1 MHGLPLACAVAIVLT
16 MAAAPAQDSSRA
28 AQHRERGTALMT
40 SGDLVAALAAF
51 RAAIALDPADAV
63 SHDAIG
69 VIVADG
75 GDLLA
80 ATAAFREAIRL
91 DPAFAAAHFHLALA
105 LERTGHTNDAIA
117 SYARALRL
125 RPDLVEA
132 RYGLSSA
139 TGAVGDRDGAIAL
152 LRQVVGSL
160 PQPAEAQHN
169 LGIHYWSRYKNA
181 RGPRQASD
189 LDNALAALKTAVAL
203 APDQARFH
211 SALGR
216 LLVDRQDI
224 EGGVASLKRAR
235 ALEPE
240 RLEHAY
246 DLGLALRLAG
256 DFAGAEEQ
264 IRAVVSADPANGLAR
279 RALALLLR
287 TRGDL
292 PAAATEL
299 RAAVAALPD
308 DAQAHH
314 LLGSVLLKLDE
325 PAAGLDELRRAIA
338 VDPSLVEARVTL
350 AQALAR
356 SGRRAEAREQQDAV
370 ERINAEKA
378 ALGRAML
385 LVDSATDLLNRGQP
399 AGALPLLREATALAP
414 ALAEAHFQLSIAL
427 SRAEAQAM
435 IPGRDRGRLGKDQD
449 IEAELR
455 RAIELDPTHAQAH
468 FHLGVRCAIRGD
480 IQSAIEL
487 FHRAVGVAP
496 GLVAAQRALADFT
509 VKREDWPTAVTALEA
524 VLAWEPEDVPA
535 ALTLSSVLLRQ
546 HDCAGAAALFQRVTR
561 VDPKRTS
568 SERELIA
575 GLKRCEAQSPAR

>member
-1 MHGLPLACAVAIVLT
+1 MHRLPLACAVAIVLT

-28 AQHRERGTALMT
+28 AQHRERGTALIT

-152 LRQVVGSL
+152 LRQVMGSL

-169 LGIHYWSRYKNA
+169 LGIHYWSRYKSA

-224 EGGVASLKRAR
+224 EGAVASLKRAR
-235 ALEPE
+235 TLEPG

-299 RAAVAALPD
+299 GAAVAALPD

-325 PAAGLDELRRAIA
+325 PAAGVDELRRAIA
-338 VDPSLVEARVTL
+338 VDPTLVEARVTL

-356 SGRRAEAREQQDAV
+356 GGRRAEAREQQDAV

-385 LVDSATDLLNRGQP
+385 LIDSATDLLNRAQP

-414 ALAEAHFQLSIAL
+414 ALAEAHFQLAVAYQSHAQVSGN
-427 SRAEAQAM
+427 SRE
-435 IPGRDRGRLGKDQD
+435 PVRRGQRAD
-449 IEAELR
+449 IDAELL
-455 RAIELDPTHAQAH
+455 RAVELDPLPRPGAH
-468 FHLGVRCAIRGD
+468 GVGNATCGPWRECGRHRCA
-480 IQSAIEL
+480 
-487 FHRAVGVAP
+487 AP
-496 GLVAAQRALADFT
+496 R
-509 VKREDWPTAVTALEA
+509 R
-524 VLAWEPEDVPA
+524 
-535 ALTLSSVLLRQ
+535 
-546 HDCAGAAALFQRVTR
+546 HDCARPPSRATCACRSRGATRGLAHSGHRAGGGARVGAGGCACGTHA
-561 VDPKRTS
+561 
-568 SERELIA
+568 ELSDFFASTIA
-575 GLKRCEAQSPAR
+575 PVPPRSFSA